1 MSCKT
6 KLRQGDKVYCEL
18 ITGKARFEDQFRLVE
33 IFKHQRQ
40 QRPTP
45 PSSQVAINERKTK
58 KPEKKQLTTSSE
70 IVVSDKA
77 LLTLLLLPACS
88 FLLTRESI
96 PRAIFPY
103 LFDKQSLINLKR

>member
-18 ITGKARFEDQFRLVE
+18 ITGKARFEDQLRLVE

-40 QRPTP
+40 HRPTP

-58 KPEKKQLTTSSE
+58 KSEKKQLTTTSK
-70 IVVSDKA
+70 IVVSDEA
-77 LLTLLLLPACS
+77 RLTLLSLPACS
-88 FLLTRESI
+88 FLLTREGI
-96 PRAIFPY
+96 PKALFPY
-103 LFDKQSLINLKR
+103 LLDKQSLINLKR